1 MKLGVSERTDMDM
14 AKHEINEGDSKH
26 VRTCVGCGS
35 KDDPGAFVRLVLG
48 TAPDG
53 GAEVLVDVGSK
64 AVGRG
69 AHVHPTWKCV
79 QNACKSG
86 LAKSFKQEIKV
97 KAKDVA
103 ADIATALD
111 RRIEG
116 LVVAARGA
124 SSLAVGAEKAVAAM
138 HKGAPL
144 VVVAKD
150 AGSVGQKEEVVE
162 AAGSG
167 RAIVWRDKAGIGRVV
182 DRTDVAMIAIENA
195 GIARAVREAANAI
208 ASLEAQ
214 SVAEVG
220 AKAAR
225 GSEVR

>member
-1 MKLGVSERTDMDM
+1 M
-14 AKHEINEGDSKH
+14 AKNETNESNSKH
-26 VRTCVGCGS
+26 VRTCIGCGS

-48 TAPDG
+48 TAADG
-53 GAEVLVDVGSK
+53 GAEILVDVGSK

-69 AHVHPTWKCV
+69 AHVHATWKCL
-79 QNACKSG
+79 QSACKSG
-86 LAKSFKQEIKV
+86 LSKSFHQEIHV

-103 ADIATALD
+103 ADITAALD

-124 SSLAVGAEKAVAAM
+124 GALAVGADKAIAAM

-144 VVVAKD
+144 VVVARD
-150 AGSVGQKEEVVE
+150 AGSVGQKEEVLE

-167 RAIVWRDKAGIGRVV
+167 RAIVWRDKTEIGRVV

-195 GIARAVREAANAI
+195 GIASAVREAANAI
-208 ASLEAQ
+208 ASLDVQ
-214 SVAEVG
+214 NFAEVG
-220 AKAAR
+220 AKAAA

>member
-1 MKLGVSERTDMDM
+1 M
-14 AKHEINEGDSKH
+14 AKNETNERDSKH
-26 VRTCVGCGS
+26 VRTCIGCGS

-53 GAEVLVDVGSK
+53 GADILVDVGSK

-79 QNACKSG
+79 QYACKSG
-86 LAKSFKQEIKV
+86 LSKSFHQEIKV

-103 ADIATALD
+103 ADIAIALD

-124 SSLAVGAEKAVAAM
+124 GFLAVGAEKAVASM

-144 VVVAKD
+144 VVLARD

-162 AAGSG
+162 AAGNG
-167 RAIVWRDKAGIGRVV
+167 RAIVWRDKTGIGRVV

-195 GIARAVREAANAI
+195 GIARAIREAANAI

-214 SVAEVG
+214 SFSEVG
-220 AKAAR
+220 AKAAA